1 MTSQPSSPAP
11 EEGLAMPSR
20 ASSPALEDGL
30 TVPSPADAPETRGSF
45 YTTIRRQL
53 LHRVLPTSAGIAG
66 SQNSSGNAR
75 VDMLMSLLPMAPPTQ
90 SAPRTISSVIARLN
104 DPLAEVNFQLPNAY
118 AELTASISRW
128 HRWLDL
134 VDPAAGGELLPA
146 DTSEGERTA
155 LRRLATALMYFSAAR
170 AASPSDEHEE
180 DFLTGLQ
187 RTSRLEEFAA
197 ASRHADVVL
206 DWVGEEFV
214 AFQDWSRAWLVYDPM
229 TAAGSDVF
237 LQALLQQA
245 PPPGPAPA
253 AEDAV
258 PNELM
263 YAPRER
269 DEGYLSE
276 DSDGSVPSLQTISDS
291 GSDYQ

>member
-1 MTSQPSSPAP
+1 MT
-11 EEGLAMPSR
+11 
-20 ASSPALEDGL
+20 
-30 TVPSPADAPETRGSF
+30 
-45 YTTIRRQL
+45 QL
-53 LHRVLPTSAGIAG
+53 TSA
-66 SQNSSGNAR
+66 Q
-75 VDMLMSLLPMAPPTQ
+75 
-90 SAPRTISSVIARLN
+90 
-104 DPLAEVNFQLPNAY
+104 FQLPNAY

-155 LRRLATALMYFSAAR
+155 LQRLATALMYFSAAR

-214 AFQDWSRAWLVYDPM
+214 VCTSSSVQTPPSVGLLVSGVSGLVPFL
-229 TAAGSDVF
+229 AG
-237 LQALLQQA
+237 L
-245 PPPGPAPA
+245 
-253 AEDAV
+253 
-258 PNELM
+258 
-263 YAPRER
+263 
-269 DEGYLSE
+269 
-276 DSDGSVPSLQTISDS
+276 
-291 GSDYQ
+291 